1 MRKSVKLSIIIPIY
15 NAEKY
20 LCRCI
25 ESILAQPLDDYEL
38 ILVNDGSKDHSG
50 AICDDFAKMNK
61 RIRVIHKKNGGVSSA
76 RNMGI
81 DISIGEY
88 VTFVDADDFLERN
101 TLKKSLF
108 DRECDLIQ
116 IPRNDG
122 SFMKKYVSDV
132 YCETQNDF
140 RKFLYKNFYFECWGR
155 LFKRSIIGS
164 IRFNNDIKIGEDML
178 FLLDVYA
185 RVNSFFLSS
194 NSGRYHYSYVESSA
208 MHSRDISKE
217 QKILANLVNE
227 EFVRKENIL
236 AAIIMIE
243 FFYAR
248 KICNVNTMVFSY
260 SVPFVL
266 SLPLSVKTRIKYVLG
281 RFLFKCAIV
290 RF

>member
-1 MRKSVKLSIIIPIY
+1 MGKSVKLSIIIPIY

-38 ILVNDGSKDHSG
+38 ILINDGSKDHSG
-50 AICDDFAKMNK
+50 AICDDFAKKNK

-101 TLKKSLF
+101 TFKKSLF

-116 IPRNDG
+116 FPRNDG
-122 SFMKKYVSDV
+122 SFMKKYVSDI

-155 LFKRSIIGS
+155 LFKRSIIGN

-178 FLLDVYA
+178 FLLDVYT

-260 SVPFVL
+260 SVRECKL
-266 SLPLSVKTRIKYVLG
+266 NCVKLQ
-281 RFLFKCAIV
+281 
-290 RF
+290 